1 MTWKFVHAEEK
12 LVSVFAVVSGHL
24 KYYLLHFHFLL
35 LTWTRAPLHGCFLKI
50 STEIFFIVIKKNLVN
65 WQKLTKPLDIYH
77 KSRYKS
83 HINHHVEKVRSVW
96 WAMLR
101 SVLLEF
107 TESLHVA
114 LGLPGQI
121 IDLP

>member
-1 MTWKFVHAEEK
+1 MTWKYVHAEEK

-35 LTWTRAPLHGCFLKI
+35 LTWTHAPLHSCFPKI
-50 STEIFFIVIKKNLVN
+50 STEIFFIVIKNLVN
-65 WQKLTKPLDIYH
+65 WLKLTKPLDAYH
-77 KSRYKS
+77 KS
-83 HINHHVEKVRSVW
+83 HINRHVENVRSVW
-96 WAMLR
+96 WATLH

-107 TESLHVA
+107 TDSFHVA
-114 LGLPGQI
+114 LGQI